1 MYRRIYHW
9 TFNLGK
15 EQMSKIL
22 LIGGSRDGEWI
33 EDPGLPYYRVPL
45 PLKTIQHY
53 KADDYDDIFQASYR
67 TENYHR
73 IPFHFREGQEF
84 NVYALD
90 GTEGYQVF
98 DLLLRHYKPKY
109 YNPKPLAIDSEDPAI
124 AARKAEDKLA
134 AAAWNAFMSTPI
146 PKQK

>member
-1 MYRRIYHW
+1 MP
-9 TFNLGK
+9 
-15 EQMSKIL
+15 KIL

-73 IPFHFREGQEF
+73 IPFHFREGQKF

-90 GTEGYQVF
+90 GPEGYQVF
-98 DLLLRHYKPKY
+98 DLLLRHYKPKPAKQEL
-109 YNPKPLAIDSEDPAI
+109 PKTYEPEDPEVTK
-124 AARKAEDKLA
+124 RKAEDKLA
-134 AAAWNAFMSTPI
+134 AAAWNAFMAQPI

>member
-1 MYRRIYHW
+1 
-9 TFNLGK
+9 
-15 EQMSKIL
+15 MSKIL

-33 EDPGLPYYRVPL
+33 EDPGLP
-45 PLKTIQHY
+45 
-53 KADDYDDIFQASYR
+53 FYR
-67 TENYHR
+67 TLTKIWEPICYSTYPVKYAEPVTETYQR
-73 IPFHFREGQEF
+73 IPFRFREGQELD
-84 NVYALD
+84 VYAIE
-90 GTEGYQVF
+90 GSEGYQVF

>member
-1 MYRRIYHW
+1 
-9 TFNLGK
+9 
-15 EQMSKIL
+15 MSKIL

-33 EDPGLPYYRVPL
+33 EDPRLPFYHTLTKLWEPICYSTYPAKYAEPV
-45 PLKTIQHY
+45 
-53 KADDYDDIFQASYR
+53 
-67 TENYHR
+67 TETYQR
-73 IPFHFREGQEF
+73 IPFRFREGQELD
-84 NVYALD
+84 VYAIE
-90 GTEGYQVF
+90 GSEGYQVF

-134 AAAWNAFMSTPI
+134 AAAWNDFMSQPI